1 MADKQLTQDE
11 QVTKYAPLVKRI
23 AYHMMARLPASVE
36 VDDLIQVGLI
46 GLMDAVGRFDGTQ
59 GAQFESYAT
68 QRIRG
73 SMLDELREADW
84 LPRHVR
90 QKSRQIE
97 ATISRLEQRN
107 GKSPTEHE
115 ISAEMGLAI
124 DQYQSML
131 GDVKCSQLL
140 YYEDF
145 ADDDSASFLERYLVD
160 GSNDPLAVLEDE
172 GFRGSLVA
180 AIHHLPE
187 RERSMMGMYYEQ
199 DMNLKEIG
207 VVLGVSESRVCQ
219 LHSQA
224 VARLRAQLK
233 IWKS

>member
-1 MADKQLTQDE
+1 
-11 QVTKYAPLVKRI
+11 
-23 AYHMMARLPASVE
+23 MARLPASVE

-107 GKSPTEHE
+107 GKSPSEHE
-115 ISAEMGLAI
+115 ISAEMGLEI
-124 DQYQSML
+124 DQYQAML

-172 GFRGSLVA
+172 GFRGSLIA

>member
-1 MADKQLTQDE
+1 MAAKPSSQDE
-11 QVTKYAPLVKRI
+11 QITKYAPLVKRI

-73 SMLDELREADW
+73 AMLDELREADW

-97 ATISRLEQRN
+97 SAIHRLEQRN
-107 GKSPTEHE
+107 GKSPSEQE
-115 ISAEMGLAI
+115 ISAELGMPI

-145 ADDDSASFLERYLVD
+145 SDEDSASFLERYLVD
-160 GSNDPLAVLEDE
+160 GSSDPLAVLEDE
-172 GFRGSLVA
+172 GFRDSLIA

-207 VVLGVSESRVCQ
+207 AVLGVSESRVCQ

-233 IWKS
+233 IWKD